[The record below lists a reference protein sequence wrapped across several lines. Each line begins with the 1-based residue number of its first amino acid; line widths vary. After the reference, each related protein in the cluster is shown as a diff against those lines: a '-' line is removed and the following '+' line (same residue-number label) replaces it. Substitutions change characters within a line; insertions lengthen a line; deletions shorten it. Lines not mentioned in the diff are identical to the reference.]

1 MKPWDRL
8 KMYFLLDMGY
18 SIAMLAYQRVWFS
31 ILHPQPLI
39 FQFSMPQNV
48 FLFLFLNPQ
57 HQQPAAGKGFWVLF
71 VVKFPNKVS
80 TSFKN
85 DRWKELRASC
95 RICTY
100 FEKYYVGE
108 ICGSEIGDST
118 VDEPQFWKNHENQH
132 IQDDNLGGSSNIDV
146 EKEPWKASTHL
157 INISWNMFKMGI
169 FPNFWGEITTFEL
182 HQNRHTET
190 RMRLVG
196 FARGKK
202 WRPHR
207 LGYQNSPFMS
217 YSFWNY

>member
-85 DRWKELRASC
+85 DR
-95 RICTY
+95 
-100 FEKYYVGE
+100 
-108 ICGSEIGDST
+108 
-118 VDEPQFWKNHENQH
+118 
-132 IQDDNLGGSSNIDV
+132 
-146 EKEPWKASTHL
+146 
-157 INISWNMFKMGI
+157 
-169 FPNFWGEITTFEL
+169 
-182 HQNRHTET
+182 
-190 RMRLVG
+190 
-196 FARGKK
+196 
-202 WRPHR
+202 
-207 LGYQNSPFMS
+207 
-217 YSFWNY
+217 